1 MKLNEGK
8 IFYCSKFN
16 VKIYYLIMFVLC
28 SLFRRLFPFII
39 ELSDFGKPEEPNF
52 NKSCLF
58 DMMSN
63 ISGDLLVGLY
73 KIYEWLSNKH
83 NKIQKNRL
91 IEKSENREEYST
103 IDPKKEEIKK
113 YQIEQKDEMKNN
125 FILIMIIIA
134 VIDTIA
140 QLSLL
145 IFSYYDTDGSTLG
158 FLNNSSQKINED
170 DLIFTVAINII
181 FIYFFSRLFLTIYI
195 SFHNKVSLI
204 ITFISFI
211 PLFIVIYFKTLKS
224 SQELE
229 VITYIILNIFMTIL
243 YAFEDVMNKVA
254 LTKLVIRPYELVFY
268 KSLFQLPLFIVTFVI
283 VMLLD
288 KYNPNGDTKSLSDYL
303 KGNRSKLVGRIIYR
317 FSFII
322 SNIFR
327 TLSLISV
334 IEILSPNDLFILK
347 ALEYVVL
354 SLFSMSKNSIDDFSD
369 FMYFLIELL
378 CCILILIASCISN
391 EIFIIN
397 RCNLAKETNYFKS
410 EKGDKI
416 DEEING
422 LERINENEDS
432 IN

>member
-8 IFYCSKFN
+8 IFYCSTFN

-28 SLFRRLFPFII
+28 SLFRRIFPFII
-39 ELSDFGKPEEPNF
+39 ESFDFGKPKKSNF

-58 DMMSN
+58 DMASN

-73 KIYEWLSNKH
+73 KIYDWFSNKH

-91 IEKSENREEYST
+91 IEKSENREEYYT

-125 FILIMIIIA
+125 FLLIMIIIA

-145 IFSYYDTDGSTLG
+145 IFSYYDTNGCTLG

-211 PLFIVIYFKTLKS
+211 PLFIVFYFKTLIKS

-254 LTKLVIRPYELVFY
+254 LTKLVIRPYELMFY

-283 VMLLD
+283 VLLLD
-288 KYNPNGDTKSLSDYL
+288 EFNPN
-303 KGNRSKLVGRIIYR
+303 
-317 FSFII
+317 
-322 SNIFR
+322 
-327 TLSLISV
+327 
-334 IEILSPNDLFILK
+334 
-347 ALEYVVL
+347 
-354 SLFSMSKNSIDDFSD
+354 
-369 FMYFLIELL
+369 
-378 CCILILIASCISN
+378 
-391 EIFIIN
+391 
-397 RCNLAKETNYFKS
+397 
-410 EKGDKI
+410 
-416 DEEING
+416 
-422 LERINENEDS
+422 
-432 IN
+432 

>member
-16 VKIYYLIMFVLC
+16 VKIYYLIIFVLC

-73 KIYEWLSNKH
+73 KIYDFFSNKH

-288 KYNPNGDTKSLSDYL
+288 KYNPNRDTKSLSDYL
-303 KGNRSKLVGRIIYR
+303 KRNESRLVGRIIYR